1 MLRKWKQML
10 HSGYFVRLL
19 WMVLLSII
27 AALVV
32 FAAVIYTSYGTLYLS
47 SLSSRGQT
55 TAAEI
60 CGGLESALMDYST
73 AVDELAAGRLTR
85 QWLTQSPPEDGGLS
99 LLRQMYGY
107 KNDFTEE
114 AAISV
119 ISLKTGDVLSTGS
132 SSLAPGETDSL
143 NWSVF
148 RQANETDGVAVHLT
162 AKDAVLEDTTRLA
175 LAKVV
180 CGADGQK
187 LGYVLLEAP
196 RTTLAALYHMPSTGY
211 ASETLLLNPYDT
223 VIYSSAG
230 AEAEGLGK
238 LPNGKSTE

>member
-99 LLRQMYGY
+99 LLRQDR
-107 KNDFTEE
+107 K
-114 AAISV
+114 SV
-119 ISLKTGDVLSTGS
+119 V
-132 SSLAPGETDSL
+132 
-143 NWSVF
+143 
-148 RQANETDGVAVHLT
+148 
-162 AKDAVLEDTTRLA
+162 
-175 LAKVV
+175 
-180 CGADGQK
+180 
-187 LGYVLLEAP
+187 
-196 RTTLAALYHMPSTGY
+196 
-211 ASETLLLNPYDT
+211 
-223 VIYSSAG
+223 
-230 AEAEGLGK
+230 
-238 LPNGKSTE
+238 

>member
-73 AVDELAAGRLTR
+73 AVDELAAGEVDETVAHAVAAGGRRAFAAAADVRL
-85 QWLTQSPPEDGGLS
+85 
-99 LLRQMYGY
+99 
-107 KNDFTEE
+107 
-114 AAISV
+114 
-119 ISLKTGDVLSTGS
+119 
-132 SSLAPGETDSL
+132 
-143 NWSVF
+143 
-148 RQANETDGVAVHLT
+148 
-162 AKDAVLEDTTRLA
+162 
-175 LAKVV
+175 
-180 CGADGQK
+180 QK
-187 LGYVLLEAP
+187 
-196 RTTLAALYHMPSTGY
+196 
-211 ASETLLLNPYDT
+211 
-223 VIYSSAG
+223 
-230 AEAEGLGK
+230 
-238 LPNGKSTE
+238 

>member
-73 AVDELAAGRLTR
+73 AVDELDETVAHKVAAGGRRAFAAAADVRL
-85 QWLTQSPPEDGGLS
+85 
-99 LLRQMYGY
+99 
-107 KNDFTEE
+107 
-114 AAISV
+114 
-119 ISLKTGDVLSTGS
+119 
-132 SSLAPGETDSL
+132 
-143 NWSVF
+143 
-148 RQANETDGVAVHLT
+148 
-162 AKDAVLEDTTRLA
+162 
-175 LAKVV
+175 
-180 CGADGQK
+180 QK
-187 LGYVLLEAP
+187 
-196 RTTLAALYHMPSTGY
+196 
-211 ASETLLLNPYDT
+211 
-223 VIYSSAG
+223 
-230 AEAEGLGK
+230 
-238 LPNGKSTE
+238 

>member
-85 QWLTQSPPEDGGLS
+85 RWLTQWTGGEHPTVTQAAGSHNSKLDVAGEVNM
-99 LLRQMYGY
+99 LQTVVAD
-107 KNDFTEE
+107 NHIDFRM
-114 AAISV
+114 
-119 ISLKTGDVLSTGS
+119 L
-132 SSLAPGETDSL
+132 
-143 NWSVF
+143 
-148 RQANETDGVAVHLT
+148 
-162 AKDAVLEDTTRLA
+162 
-175 LAKVV
+175 
-180 CGADGQK
+180 GQQHFC
-187 LGYVLLEAP
+187 
-196 RTTLAALYHMPSTGY
+196 RT
-211 ASETLLLNPYDT
+211 DT
-223 VIYSSAG
+223 VTAHCDG
-230 AEAEGLGK
+230 AVR
-238 LPNGKSTE
+238 

>member
-73 AVDELAAGRLTR
+73 ACL
-85 QWLTQSPPEDGGLS
+85 
-99 LLRQMYGY
+99 
-107 KNDFTEE
+107 
-114 AAISV
+114 
-119 ISLKTGDVLSTGS
+119 LSTSTYSFRQPALAVS
-132 SSLAPGETDSL
+132 SS
-143 NWSVF
+143 
-148 RQANETDGVAVHLT
+148 RT
-162 AKDAVLEDTTRLA
+162 ASDRARLFA
-175 LAKVV
+175 
-180 CGADGQK
+180 
-187 LGYVLLEAP
+187 
-196 RTTLAALYHMPSTGY
+196 
-211 ASETLLLNPYDT
+211 
-223 VIYSSAG
+223 
-230 AEAEGLGK
+230 
-238 LPNGKSTE
+238 